1 MEKIRGYTI
10 LAKNIHTGEICG
22 FNEFIR
28 SKFMHNKVKIYTP
41 KFTEYYKINSYYT
54 YNAIL
59 KNCKCENDNKALW
72 IILNSKISSLNYKN
86 EEWIFKVFKVNSKYC
101 PIKVSWNDVVRVK
114 RKLVKNTNRTG
125 TFTTSFTLK
134 DNVMF

>member
-1 MEKIRGYTI
+1 MEKIRGYAI
-10 LAKNIHTGEICG
+10 LAKNVHTGEICG
-22 FNEFIR
+22 FNEFMR
-28 SKFMHNKVKIYTP
+28 HKLKHKYVNIYSSE
-41 KFTEYYKINSYYT
+41 FIECYKKNSPYT

-59 KNCKCENDNKALW
+59 KNCKCENNYQVLW